1 MIEIDLVVLALRR
14 QGYTVGDV
22 ISVPENAGEYEV
34 YVDGELLS
42 LAEVDALLEK
52 DETKETP
59 Q

>member
-1 MIEIDLVVLALRR
+1 MIDIDLVVLALRR